1 MKHDAARQIG
11 EELKGTLA
19 RLKTLAK
26 DERAVQGPDVEAL
39 ETAVIN
45 YRVVGHYVGMARL
58 RGYINTIKPI

>member
-11 EELKGTLA
+11 EELKGILA

-26 DERAVQGPDVEAL
+26 EERAAQGPEVDAL

-45 YRVVGHYVGMARL
+45 LDSAVEIL
-58 RGYINTIKPI
+58 TE

>member
-1 MKHDAARQIG
+1 MSGQAPVLVAPLQMEAETRQIG

-45 YRVVGHYVGMARL
+45 LDSAVEIL
-58 RGYINTIKPI
+58 TE